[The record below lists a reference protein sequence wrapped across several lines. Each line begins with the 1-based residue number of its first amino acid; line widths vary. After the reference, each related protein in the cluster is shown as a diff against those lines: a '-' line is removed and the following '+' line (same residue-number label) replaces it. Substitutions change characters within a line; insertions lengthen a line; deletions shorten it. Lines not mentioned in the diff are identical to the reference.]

1 MIIGLTYD
9 LKDDYLRRGFDAEA
23 VAEFDGR
30 ETIDALQAALEDL
43 DCETERIGALPALV
57 ERLSAGERWDL
68 VFNIAEGMFGYGR
81 EAQVPALLDAY
92 RIPYTF
98 SDPLT
103 LAVTLHKAFAKR
115 VVRDLG
121 LPTAEFAVVESPA
134 DVQRVDLPPP
144 LFAKPVAEGSSKG
157 IGRRSLIRRRAELAE
172 VCGTLLAAYGQA
184 VLVERFLPGREFTV
198 GIVGTGEAARAVGVL
213 EIQVRSEGATAYSRR
228 VKGAA
233 DYRRLVGYRLCPEPE
248 LAAECDLVALGAWR
262 GLGCRDAGR
271 VDLRCDAGGRPHF
284 LEVNPLAGL
293 HPVDSDLTI
302 LAGLVGLPYRRLIG
316 AILESALSRCG
327 AGTAASAARAAR

>member
-1 MIIGLTYD
+1 MKIGITFD
-9 LKDDYLRRGFDAEA
+9 LKHVYLEA
-23 VAEFDGR
+23 GYSPEEVAELD
-30 ETIDALQAALEDL
+30 EPTTVDAIARALAALGHRPDP
-43 DCETERIGALPALV
+43 IGGLAELWA
-57 ERLSAGERWDL
+57 RLARGERWDL